1 MDIRHLGNFLH
12 VAELQ
17 SLSRAASVLRVAQ
30 PALSRQIKALEEDL
44 GVQLLNRHG
53 WGVTPTPAGR
63 VMMDHARRVLKE
75 VGAARDAVQA
85 YQSEPSGSVTFGTP
99 TSLGLVLLPGLAV
112 RFRRLVPKVRLHLVE
127 GFSASIHEWV
137 LSGRLDLAV
146 LYETKTMGSLTLS
159 PLLEESMML
168 VGPAGRFA
176 DGSVLDLAEVA
187 RLDLLLPARPHR
199 LRLLVDQAFAERDL
213 HCDPIIEVDA
223 LPALIELVRMGEGCT
238 LLPFSC
244 VHALVQ
250 SGALSAA
257 TVTPAIHRSLVL
269 ARPPDRMPTPATEAL
284 EREVLAFIQAQ
295 ADTLHWSIRYNVLD
309 PQTATEEAD
318 AGTA

>member
-30 PALSRQIKALEEDL
+30 PALSRQIKALEEEL

-99 TSLGLVLLPGLAV
+99 TSLGLVLLPGLAA

-159 PLLEESMML
+159 PLLEETMTL
-168 VGPAGRFA
+168 VGPAGRFT
-176 DGSVLDLAEVA
+176 DGAGLDLAEVA
-187 RLDLLLPARPHR
+187 GLDLLLPARPHR
-199 LRLLVDQAFAERDL
+199 LRLLVDQAFAGRDL
-213 HCDPIIEVDA
+213 QCEPVIEVDA

-244 VHALVQ
+244 VHALVR

-257 TVTPAIHRSLVL
+257 TVTPTIRRSLVL
-269 ARPPDRMPTPATEAL
+269 ARPPDRIPTPATEAL
-284 EREVLAFIQAQ
+284 EREVLAFIRAQ
-295 ADTLHWSIRYNVLD
+295 ADDLHWSIRYD
-309 PQTATEEAD
+309 APTPQPATEAVRRL
-318 AGTA
+318 G